1 MGSYFQTN
9 LLNTQEGLKKNTKAA
24 ILKLISKL
32 SEKQEVPKKSK
43 SKVETLL
50 EEAKVK
56 KIKEEPKDESFLD
69 KLLEI
74 YSPEE
79 REKALQSVG
88 KDDLLLRRL
97 ENKRKKK
104 LEKLKSRP
112 LRRKSTLGVLT
123 GDYLERLASYHD
135 LDVDYIDVPVF
146 IERGRS
152 SLTGAERSSKTIA
165 RQLRKL
171 LRNSS

>member
-50 EEAKVK
+50 EEAKVM

-88 KDDLLLRRL
+88 KDDPLLRRL
-97 ENKRKKK
+97 KIRERR
-104 LEKLKSRP
+104 S
-112 LRRKSTLGVLT
+112 LR
-123 GDYLERLASYHD
+123 
-135 LDVDYIDVPVF
+135 
-146 IERGRS
+146 
-152 SLTGAERSSKTIA
+152 
-165 RQLRKL
+165 
-171 LRNSS
+171 